1 MLGVVWEILPIAL
14 GVVASPV
21 AVLALLGIMLSD
33 DARHNAVAYT
43 LGWVSSVTV
52 LLVFWAA
59 LFTALGAD
67 SPVART

>member
-33 DARHNAVAYT
+33 DARHNA
-43 LGWVSSVTV
+43 
-52 LLVFWAA
+52 
-59 LFTALGAD
+59 
-67 SPVART
+67 SPTRSAGSAR